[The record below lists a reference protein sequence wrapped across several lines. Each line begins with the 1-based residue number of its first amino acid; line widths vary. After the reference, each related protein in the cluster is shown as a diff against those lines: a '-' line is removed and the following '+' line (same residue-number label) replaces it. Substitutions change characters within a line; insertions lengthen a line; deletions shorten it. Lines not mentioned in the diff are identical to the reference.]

1 MFEEIG
7 PEDVAAW
14 LEQGAV
20 VIDVRESWEFE
31 RGHVPGAVNVPM
43 SEITSRLQDVPDN
56 VVLVCASGS
65 RSAHVAGYLTLN
77 GYQKVANLAG
87 GTAGWVEAGFGI
99 ELGAPAAD

>member
-14 LEQGAV
+14 LAGGAAL
-20 VIDVRESWEFE
+20 IDVRGEWEFV

-43 SEITSRLQDVPDN
+43 SEISRRMEELPDN
-56 VVLVCASGS
+56 VVLVCATGS

-77 GYQKVANLAG
+77 GYERVANLVG
-87 GTAGWVEAGFGI
+87 GTAGWVEAGFKI
-99 ELGAPAAD
+99 AVESHVDR